1 MKKYAITLA
10 AFLLLTG
17 CGSTKNEK
25 KASNETETTSVTNAV
40 TTETT
45 TAKTTAKT
53 TTTTVSAAA
62 KKTTAKTTA
71 AKTTSATTAAPAST
85 TSAVNNSEANDN
97 TAGNTPAPQPAEKHY
112 TLYGEEI
119 SEAEWNA
126 IGKVKSKYGIDCE
139 VLARNLCWEKWPK
152 VILNDDGTR
161 RTIPVEKRDP
171 NEPLDVVYVLK
182 DSDGVVF
189 EARIKDN
196 TDIITHDTYV
206 YDHYREQLHNE
217 AAGSIKK
224 LVPGGKILFNGGDYG
239 ELPFESPSEMTYD
252 EFRQA
257 FADNGGSVFGWVYV
271 TEGMEVSDE
280 LKAYS
285 PRRGDGHSGE
295 FGYVLKFHVLQVSQE
310 DYDRLEDVS
319 SDQPG
324 PRDTK
329 ILN

>member
-1 MKKYAITLA
+1 MKKLALTLTA
-10 AFLLLTG
+10 AAMLTG
-17 CGSTKNEK
+17 CSSAKPAAQEKNATELAAVITTTDAAAAAETTTV
-25 KASNETETTSVTNAV
+25 KATTSVKT
-40 TTETT
+40 TT
-45 TAKTTAKT
+45 TAKTTAKST
-53 TTTTVSAAA
+53 SA
-62 KKTTAKTTA
+62 KTTTAKTTFG
-71 AKTTSATTAAPAST
+71 TSASVKTDDTAKPRENAAPS
-85 TSAVNNSEANDN
+85 
-97 TAGNTPAPQPAEKHY
+97 PAPAEKHY
-112 TLYGEEI
+112 TSFGDEI

-126 IGKVKSKYGIDCE
+126 IGKVKAKYGIDCE
-139 VLARNLCWEKWPK
+139 VVARNLCWESWPK

-161 RTIPVEKRDP
+161 TTIPVEPRDP
-171 NEPLDVVYVLK
+171 NEPLNVVYVLK

-189 EARIKDN
+189 DARIKEN
-196 TDIITHDTYV
+196 TDIITHDTYI
-206 YDHYREQLHNE
+206 YEQYKEQLRNE
-217 AAGSIKK
+217 AAGSLQK

-239 ELPFESPSEMTYD
+239 ELPFESPSVMTYD

-310 DYDRLEDVS
+310 DYDRLEDVC